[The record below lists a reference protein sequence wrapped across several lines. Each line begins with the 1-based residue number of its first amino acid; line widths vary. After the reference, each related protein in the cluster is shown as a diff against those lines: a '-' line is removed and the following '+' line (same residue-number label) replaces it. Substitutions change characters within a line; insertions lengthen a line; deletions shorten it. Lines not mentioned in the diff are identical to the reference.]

1 MQRYFLLNNQFFDGY
16 ALISGQDYHHIKNV
30 MRFKMGDEVTVVD
43 EDGHGYLGK
52 IAEFTNQSVKIELIE
67 ALLLDSVSSKITIAQ
82 AMIKRDRFEWFLE
95 KATELGTHAIIPT
108 LFEYSII
115 KIDEDNET
123 KKIQRYQT
131 IVKEASEQSRRLL
144 VPKIH
149 NVHKLS
155 QISYDDYDKILIC
168 YEGATKD
175 DSLSS
180 VAKKLTSQMNI
191 LVIIGPEG
199 GISPKELTMLKNKG
213 GIICSLGKRI
223 LRSETAGLLVLSYLN
238 TLWEC

>member
-1 MQRYFLLNNQFFDGY
+1 MQRYFLSNNQFFETY

-30 MRFKMGDEVTVVD
+30 MRFKIDDEVTVVD
-43 EDGHGYLGK
+43 EDGNGYLGR
-52 IAEFTNQSVKIELIE
+52 ISEFTKQSVKIDFINQLSSD
-67 ALLLDSVSSKITIAQ
+67 LVSSKITIAQ

-95 KATELGTHAIIPT
+95 KATELGVHTIIPT

-115 KIDEDNET
+115 KIDEDNEI

-131 IVKEASEQSRRLL
+131 IVKEASEQSRRLV
-144 VPKIH
+144 VPKI
-149 NVHKLS
+149 NTIEKLS
-155 QISYDDYDKILIC
+155 QINYDAYDKILIC
-168 YEGATKD
+168 YEGATSD
-175 DSLSS
+175 DFIGS
-180 VAKKLTSQMNI
+180 VAKNLNSSMKI
-191 LVIIGPEG
+191 LAVIGPEG

-238 TLWEC
+238 SIWEC